1 MESRNQRV
9 RHALITAWTVAVIV
23 FVFLRTICITL
34 ASLTASRYFQFPI
47 TKWGIEWWQK
57 TFSSIEIRQL
67 LSTSI
72 SIALCVTV
80 VAVVLAFFGAL
91 AFARYDWK
99 GRALYQK

>member
-1 MESRNQRV
+1 MESRQQRL
-9 RHALITAWTVAVIV
+9 RHALIIVWTIAVIV
-23 FVFLRTICITL
+23 FLYLPTICITL

-47 TKWGIEWWQK
+47 SKWGTDWWQK

-80 VAVVLAFFGAL
+80 FAVIIAFFGAL
-91 AFARYDWK
+91 AFNA
-99 GRALYQK
+99 